1 MSGFGT
7 VLKEYLEFYK
17 ISQVDFAQRLGIT
30 QKHMN
35 EILNE
40 VTEISVDLMIAIS
53 LLTDIEPNYIMK
65 VESKKRMY
73 NYLKNKFQN
82 EQEINNYLET
92 FKLKEIYKLG
102 WIDLEDKTSYV
113 TNAINLLEY
122 INLRTFDQFEDYF
135 NNKIISQEEI
145 KDKKT
150 TFMWIKRCDKLAKRQ
165 EVKTYNSKNLKIL
178 LKDLKEQENKNTI
191 KEITKLLNNYGIY
204 LVLEESLDKNIR
216 ACSQVKGINPAIYI
230 NKNIKDKAEFYYSLY
245 YELSK
250 VKSYFNKLK
259 KSIIL
264 SLKNE
269 KIEKQEQF
277 ALNEMVSNEIY
288 KNIKENIYNI
298 DEICKKNKV
307 AVDFAHFRLIK
318 DKLIKAD
325 KQYQKIIE

>member
-7 VLKEYLEFYK
+7 LLKQYLEIYK

-40 VTEISVDLMIAIS
+40 TTEISVDLMIAIS

-73 NYLKNKFQN
+73 NYLINKFQN
-82 EQEINNYLET
+82 EKEIKNYLET
-92 FKLKEIYKLG
+92 FKIKQIYKLG
-102 WIDLEDKTSYV
+102 WIELEDKTSYV

-122 INLRTFDQFEDYF
+122 INLRTFDQFEEYF
-135 NNKIISQEEI
+135 DNKIISQKEI
-145 KDKKT
+145 KDKKS
-150 TFMWIKRCDKLAKRQ
+150 TFVWIKRCDNLAKRQ
-165 EVKTYNSKNLKIL
+165 EVKTYNSKNLIIL
-178 LKDLKEQENKNTI
+178 LKEIKEKENNNTI
-191 KEITKLLNNYGIY
+191 KEITKLLNDYGIY

-216 ACSQVKGINPAIYI
+216 ACSHVKGTNPAIYI
-230 NKNIKDKAEFYYSLY
+230 NKNINDKAEFYYSLY

-259 KSIIL
+259 KIIIL
-264 SLKNE
+264 SQKNE
-269 KIEKQEQF
+269 KIQKQHQF
-277 ALNEMVSNEIY
+277 ALNEMVPKEKY
-288 KNIKENIYNI
+288 QKIKVSIYNI
-298 DEICKKNKV
+298 DTICKKNKV
-307 AVDFAHFRLIK
+307 TLEFAHFRLKK
-318 DKLIKAD
+318 DNLIKAD